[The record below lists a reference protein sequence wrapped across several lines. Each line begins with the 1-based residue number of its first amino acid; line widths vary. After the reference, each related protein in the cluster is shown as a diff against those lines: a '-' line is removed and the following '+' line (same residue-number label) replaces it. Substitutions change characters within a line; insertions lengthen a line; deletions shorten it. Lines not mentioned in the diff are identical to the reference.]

1 MRVLVTGASGFVGGA
16 VVRRLVADGAVVVRA
31 AVRRPDVPLAEA
43 VEQMLVGDLSAQTDW
58 RAALR
63 DVDVVVHAAARVHV
77 MRDAS
82 VDPLAEFRRVNV
94 AGTMRLAGQ
103 AAEAGVRRFVFLSS
117 IKVNGEGTVV
127 GRPYSAAD
135 VPAPVDPYGVSK
147 REAEDGL
154 RELALSSGM
163 EVAIIRPVLVYGSGV
178 KGNFRSLLRLMR
190 IGVPL
195 PLGAIRNR
203 RSLVALDN
211 LVDLIAR
218 TIRHPGAANQTFLVS
233 DGDALSTT
241 ELLTRVAASFGRS
254 ARLVPVPAS
263 AIELL
268 ARALGRREAA
278 VRLCGSLEVDIDKTR
293 ALLGW
298 RPPVA
303 MDEALRRTAQH
314 FDELGR

>member
-16 VVRRLVADGAVVVRA
+16 VVRRLLADRGVEVRA
-31 AVRRPDVPLAEA
+31 AVRRADVPLPEA
-43 VEQMLVGDLSAQTDW
+43 AQQVHVGDLSGQTDW
-58 RAALR
+58 RLALR
-63 DVDVVVHAAARVHV
+63 DVDAVVHAAARVHV
-77 MRDAS
+77 MCDAS
-82 VDPLAEFRRVNV
+82 ADRLAEFRRVNV
-94 AGTMRLAGQ
+94 AGTMQLARQ

-117 IKVNGEGTVV
+117 IKVNGEGTPA

-154 RELALSSGM
+154 RELAQASGM
-163 EVAIIRPVLVYGSGV
+163 EVVIIRPVLVYGPGV
-178 KGNFRSLLRLMR
+178 KGNFRSLLRWVR
-190 IGVPL
+190 NGVPL

-211 LVDLIAR
+211 LVDLIET

-241 ELLTRVAASFGRS
+241 ELLTRVAASLDRS
-254 ARLVPVPAS
+254 ARLVPVPAPV
-263 AIELL
+263 IELL

-293 ALLGW
+293 ALLDW

-303 MDEALRRTAQH
+303 VDEALRRTARH
-314 FDELGR
+314 FIELGR